1 MSDLIAQ
8 LDEIEARAKA
18 IHAKGNKK
26 AVQKAIEQLIEA
38 ANELDLSHSGS
49 SLGYQACVYY
59 RDFERPPGG
68 ALFDRQWGLQGRY
81 SSGTVGDW
89 VQYNYSDVYDLLRST
104 KTKPLFDE
112 LVDLAKELVG
122 EADDIREY
130 LVSVIESCRAAGSS
144 EYLDRMRDEAK
155 NARMIPAKNLAKAF
169 VMPHPPITNDHTA
182 VAGGTVV
189 PPHISFRSSVGTVRS
204 LFDSAEDLAKI
215 AKRVKIFLTN
225 QPKAKAMLQ
234 QRAGTRVFVGHGRS
248 GAWLELKNYI
258 QDRLGLQCDDFNR
271 QSTAGITTVNR
282 LLTMLD
288 SACFAFLVLTAED
301 EQKDERMHARLNVVH
316 EAGLFQGK
324 LGFEKAI
331 VMLEN
336 GCEEFSNIHGLGQIR
351 FDQGQI
357 SAKFHE
363 VSDTLKREGI
373 IA

>member
-1 MSDLIAQ
+1 MPDLLAE
-8 LDEIEARAKA
+8 LNEIEARAKA
-18 IHAKGNKK
+18 IYSKGNTK
-26 AVQKAIEQLIEA
+26 AVQTAIQQLIDA
-38 ANELDLSHSGS
+38 SDELDLAHSGS

-59 RDFERPPGG
+59 KNFERPPGG
-68 ALFDRQWGLQGRY
+68 ALFDRRWGLQQRF
-81 SSGTVGDW
+81 SNSTVGDW
-89 VQYNYSDVYDLLRST
+89 VQYNYSDVYDLLSST
-104 KTKPLFDE
+104 KTKPSFDE
-112 LVDLAKELVG
+112 LLDLAKELAG
-122 EADDIREY
+122 EADDIRED
-130 LVSVIESCRAAGSS
+130 LISLIEACRASGSN

-155 NARMIPAKNLAKAF
+155 NSRMIPAKNLAKASAI
-169 VMPHPPITNDHTA
+169 PHPPITNDYTA

-189 PPHISFRSSVGTVRS
+189 PPHISFRASVCTVRS

-215 AKRVKIFLTN
+215 AKRVRTYLSN
-225 QPKAKAMLQ
+225 RPKARTMLQ
-234 QRAGTRVFVGHGRS
+234 QKAGTRVFIGHGRS

-271 QSTAGITTVNR
+271 QATAGITTTSR

-301 EQKDERMHARLNVVH
+301 EQKDEKMHARLNVVH

-351 FDQGQI
+351 FDKGKI
-357 SAKFHE
+357 GGSFHE
-363 VSDTLKREGI
+363 VTDTLKREGI
-373 IA
+373 LT